1 MDMEKLHE
9 FANILTRKEED
20 FETKVEQAANAFSE
34 LETEEESKKVQKLF
48 EDSGALEYATNKIA
62 NV

>member
-34 LETEEESKKVQKLF
+34 MDEKFET
-48 EDSGALEYATNKIA
+48 KIEQA
-62 NV
+62 VFP